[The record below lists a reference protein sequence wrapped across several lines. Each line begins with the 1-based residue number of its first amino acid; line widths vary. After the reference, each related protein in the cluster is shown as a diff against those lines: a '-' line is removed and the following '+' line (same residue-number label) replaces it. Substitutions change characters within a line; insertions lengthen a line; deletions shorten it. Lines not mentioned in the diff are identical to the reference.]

1 MFLSFFVPFFIILKR
16 GTSGVHSLTEMKYN
30 VKYTFK
36 DGNKMKRG
44 TFRKII
50 YVIISLFLLC
60 SFFSIGS
67 PDEYEAN
74 ALSATS
80 SVATISVPHGIH
92 MEIKNEERNANSE
105 VFVKEKSQRN
115 ISFVKYLFLATLS
128 FVTSGLLL
136 CAVSNSCNE
145 SFCNSRFSIIEFIHN
160 KDGRKRR

>member
-1 MFLSFFVPFFIILKR
+1 
-16 GTSGVHSLTEMKYN
+16 
-30 VKYTFK
+30 
-36 DGNKMKRG
+36 MKRG
-44 TFRKII
+44 TFSKII

-74 ALSATS
+74 ALSTTS

-92 MEIKNEERNANSE
+92 MEIKNEEKNANS
-105 VFVKEKSQRN
+105 VTYVKEKAPRN
-115 ISFVKYLFLATLS
+115 ISFVKYLFLACLS
-128 FVTSGLLL
+128 IATSGLLL
-136 CAVSNSCNE
+136 YTRPCSCNE